1 MQVVLG
7 DDDIYEEDGDEQFIK
22 AEQIIVH
29 PDYRPD
35 YLDND
40 IMLVKLNASAELST
54 RVAPITLGSGS
65 PVPGTEYQISGWGWT
80 TRSGS
85 NHPDVLQCLNAPIL
99 TDAERE
105 AAYAGQITPRMICVG
120 FLEGGKG
127 SCQGDSGGPVVC
139 NGELQGV
146 VSWGIGCALPG
157 YPGVYT
163 RVCNFVGWIRDTI
176 AAN

>member
-1 MQVVLG
+1 MESGSRDQT
-7 DDDIYEEDGDEQFIK
+7 D
-22 AEQIIVH
+22 
-29 PDYRPD
+29 
-35 YLDND
+35 
-40 IMLVKLNASAELST
+40 ASARSNANGLKEPGRNPRLWTPTSC
-54 RVAPITLGSGS
+54 RGNKDRLEPISKFHSWLKWMDET
-65 PVPGTEYQISGWGWT
+65 
-80 TRSGS
+80 